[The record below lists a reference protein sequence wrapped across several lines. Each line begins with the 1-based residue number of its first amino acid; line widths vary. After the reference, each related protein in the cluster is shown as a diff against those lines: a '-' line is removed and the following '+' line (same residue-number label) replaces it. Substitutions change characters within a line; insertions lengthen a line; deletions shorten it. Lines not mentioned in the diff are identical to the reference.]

1 MNMKNSKEVLSS
13 ILKTT
18 QMGQIGI
25 RAVQDMAV
33 RTDMKQA
40 LSDQMKEYDTIET
53 QAHRI
58 AAERGWQVEE
68 LNPGVRKMAEMMSKA
83 RLQGRNKDS
92 KIAAM
97 MVFGNTRGIIK
108 GLKNAH
114 RYHGRD
120 ARITALSQKLIDCE
134 NENIRQMEGFL

>member
-40 LSDQMKEYDTIET
+40 LSD
-53 QAHRI
+53 I
-58 AAERGWQVEE
+58 AGMSF
-68 LNPGVRKMAEMMSKA
+68 GVGRFKM
-83 RLQGRNKDS
+83 L
-92 KIAAM
+92 
-97 MVFGNTRGIIK
+97 
-108 GLKNAH
+108 
-114 RYHGRD
+114 
-120 ARITALSQKLIDCE
+120 
-134 NENIRQMEGFL
+134 FLVKTNVD

>member
-1 MNMKNSKEVLSS
+1 MKDSKEVLSS

-25 RAVQDMAV
+25 RSVQDAAL
-33 RTDMKQA
+33 RPEMKQA
-40 LSDQMKEYDTIET
+40 LSDQLKEYDAIET
-53 QAHRI
+53 QAHNL
-58 AAERGWQVEE
+58 ADERGWQVEE
-68 LNPGVRKMAEMMSKA
+68 RDPGVRKMAEMMARA
-83 RLQGRNKDS
+83 RLRGRNKDS

-97 MVFGNTRGIIK
+97 MMKGNTRGIIK

-134 NENIRQMEGFL
+134 NENIKQMENFL

>member
-1 MNMKNSKEVLSS
+1 MKNSKEILSS
-13 ILKTT
+13 ILKTA

-25 RAVQDMAV
+25 RAVRDAAV
-33 RTDMKQA
+33 RVDMKQA
-40 LSDQMKEYDTIET
+40 LSDQLKEYDAIET

-58 AAERGWQVEE
+58 AGERGWQVEE
-68 LNPGVRKMAEMMSKA
+68 LNPGVRKMAEMMAKT
-83 RLQGRNKDS
+83 RLRGRNKDS

-97 MVFGNTRGIIK
+97 MVNGNTKGIIK

-120 ARITALSQKLIDCE
+120 VRITELSQKLIDCE

>member
-1 MNMKNSKEVLSS
+1 MKDSKEVLSS

-25 RAVQDMAV
+25 RSVQNAAV
-33 RTDMKQA
+33 RPEMKQA
-40 LSDQMKEYDTIET
+40 LSDQLKEYDAIET
-53 QAHRI
+53 QAH
-58 AAERGWQVEE
+58 AVAEERGWRVEE
-68 LNPGVRKMAEMMSKA
+68 LDPGVRKMAEMMARA

-97 MVFGNTRGIIK
+97 MKKGHTRGIIK

-114 RYHGRD
+114 RYHVRD

-134 NENIRQMEGFL
+134 NENIKQMENFL

>member
-1 MNMKNSKEVLSS
+1 MKDSKEILSS

-25 RAVQDMAV
+25 RAVQDKAV
-33 RTDMKQA
+33 RTEMKQA
-40 LSDQMKEYDTIET
+40 LSDQLKEYDAIES
-53 QAHRI
+53 QAH
-58 AAERGWQVEE
+58 AVADERGWKVEE
-68 LNPGVRKMAEMMSKA
+68 LYPGGRKMAELMTKT

-97 MVFGNTRGIIK
+97 MMKGNNRGLIK
-108 GLKNAH
+108 GYKNIH

-120 ARITALSQKLIDCE
+120 ERIMALSQKLLDCE
-134 NENIRQMEGFL
+134 SENIKQMERFL

>member
-40 LSDQMKEYDTIET
+40 LSDQMKEYDAIET

-97 MVFGNTRGIIK
+97 MVSGNTRGIIK
-108 GLKNAH
+108 GLKNVH
-114 RYHGRD
+114 RYHNRD
-120 ARITALSQKLIDCE
+120 QRITALSQKLIDCE
-134 NENIRQMEGFL
+134 NQNIKQMENFL

>member
-1 MNMKNSKEVLSS
+1 MKDSKEVLSS

-25 RAVQDMAV
+25 RSVQDAAL
-33 RTDMKQA
+33 RPEMKQA
-40 LSDQMKEYDTIET
+40 LSDQLKEYDAIET
-53 QAHRI
+53 QAHNL
-58 AAERGWQVEE
+58 ADERGWQVEE
-68 LNPGVRKMAEMMSKA
+68 LDPGVRKMAEMMTRA
-83 RLQGRNKDS
+83 RLRGRNKDS

-97 MVFGNTRGIIK
+97 MMKGNTRGIIK
-108 GLKNAH
+108 GLNNAH

-134 NENIRQMEGFL
+134 NENIKQMEDFL

>member
-1 MNMKNSKEVLSS
+1 MKDSKEVLSS

-25 RAVQDMAV
+25 RAVEDKAV
-33 RTDMKQA
+33 RTEMKQA
-40 LSDQMKEYDTIET
+40 LADQLKEYDAIES
-53 QAHRI
+53 QAHAI
-58 AAERGWQVEE
+58 ANERGWKVEE
-68 LNPGVRKMAEMMSKA
+68 LDPGVRKMAEMMTKT

-97 MVFGNTRGIIK
+97 MMKGNNRGLIK
-108 GLKNAH
+108 GLKNIH

-120 ARITALSQKLIDCE
+120 ERIMVLSQKLLDCE
-134 NENIRQMEGFL
+134 SENIKQMERFL

>member
-1 MNMKNSKEVLSS
+1 MKDSKEVLSS

-25 RAVQDMAV
+25 RSVQDAAL
-33 RTDMKQA
+33 RPEMKQA
-40 LSDQMKEYDTIET
+40 LSDQLKEYDAIET
-53 QAHRI
+53 QAHNL
-58 AAERGWQVEE
+58 ADERGWQVEE
-68 LNPGVRKMAEMMSKA
+68 LDPGVRKMAEMMTRA
-83 RLQGRNKDS
+83 RLRGRNKDS

-97 MVFGNTRGIIK
+97 MMKGNTRGIIK

-134 NENIRQMEGFL
+134 NENIKQMEDFL

>member
-1 MNMKNSKEVLSS
+1 MKDSKEVLSS

-25 RAVQDMAV
+25 RSVQNAAV
-33 RTDMKQA
+33 RPEMKQA
-40 LSDQMKEYDTIET
+40 LSDQLKEYDAIET
-53 QAHRI
+53 QAH
-58 AAERGWQVEE
+58 AVAEERGWRVEE
-68 LNPGVRKMAEMMSKA
+68 LDPGVRKMAEMMARA

-92 KIAAM
+92 KIAAIM
-97 MVFGNTRGIIK
+97 MKGNTRGIIK

-134 NENIRQMEGFL
+134 NENIKQMENFL